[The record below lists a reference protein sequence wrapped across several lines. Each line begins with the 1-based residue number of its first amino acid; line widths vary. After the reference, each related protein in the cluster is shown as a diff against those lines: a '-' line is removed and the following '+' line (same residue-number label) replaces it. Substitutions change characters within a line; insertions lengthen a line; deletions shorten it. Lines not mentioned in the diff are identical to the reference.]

1 MFFGDAAFGGKGG
14 KAMSGHERTDPAEL
28 AAVSPWGQGR
38 VPRPHR
44 VDRSAAQKASGTSGA
59 ASLCGPAPAAGERVP
74 RAAPAP
80 RMRLGRR
87 LLQADPALCR
97 RLGSRLLQADPA
109 LCRGL
114 RKAIA
119 ASDPSAL
126 QEAGETL
133 AASVGLRCAGE
144 PGRRSLP
151 AAPARRQSRLR
162 SPERA
167 SGRLIRATCSAIGST
182 LSGCS
187 SARWSEGW
195 PMSCQRPPL

>member
-14 KAMSGHERTDPAEL
+14 KAMSGHDRTDPAEL

-44 VDRSAAQKASGTSGA
+44 ADRSAAQKASGTSGA
-59 ASLCGPAPAAGERVP
+59 ASLSGPAPAAGERVS

-97 RLGSRLLQADPA
+97 
-109 LCRGL
+109 GL
-114 RKAIA
+114 REAIA